1 VRAWYAAAGEGVAGA
16 EVRLC
21 VATRAAAASGAAAA
35 AAVPVAAGDE
45 AHAERVT
52 AWCLDEGFEH
62 VPLPDACGGAAA
74 AHEGAGAVEAQGV
87 ARVREALHA
96 HTWPGLTAK
105 PRPARVPA
113 AAAAAPPAVP
123 PLGADDDTLTAASA
137 AAAAAAAPGE
147 GEENAD
153 DEFDALMGAMLQARD
168 AASAGALGDGE
179 RRAAA
184 AALALRMAALLGG
197 DSDDES
203 DDSEA

>member
-1 VRAWYAAAGEGVAGA
+1 MRAWYAAAGEGVAGA

-21 VATRAAAASGAAAA
+21 VATRAAAAAAAPA
-35 AAVPVAAGDE
+35 AADEE
-45 AHAERVT
+45 AHAERVA

-62 VPLPDACGGAAA
+62 VPLPEACGAAA
-74 AHEGAGAVEAQGV
+74 AHEGAGALEAQGV
-87 ARVREALHA
+87 ARVREALHS

-113 AAAAAPPAVP
+113 AAAAARAAPPAAP

-137 AAAAAAAPGE
+137 AAVAAAACAPGE
-147 GEENAD
+147 GDENVD

-168 AASAGALGDGE
+168 AASAGGVGDGE

-197 DSDDES
+197 DSDDDSDES
-203 DDSEA
+203 DA